1 MPVFRTS
8 ILIVLPLIVLQT
20 DKQKNRRKAVCS
32 VSYLFDIIS
41 LITPFEIFKLFDQ
54 IIVFDDTFFIRFCLK
69 SITNVIIGNFL
80 FVRGLNIFV
89 SYLKDKVLAL
99 HIVLHGSRNTVLCH
113 LKLLIV

>member
-1 MPVFRTS
+1 MLVFHTS
-8 ILIVLPLIVLQT
+8 ILIVLLSIVLQT

-32 VSYLFDIIS
+32 VSYLFDIVS
-41 LITPFEIFKLFDQ
+41 LVTPFEILEFIHKS
-54 IIVFDDTFFIRFCLK
+54 IVFDDTFFIRFCLK

-99 HIVLHGSRNTVLCH
+99 HVVLHGSRNTVLCH